1 MSDESDSEKHYYNCS
16 EDDDESRES
25 DSDGAN
31 HGLLDLEASEGSS
44 DPESEADQFSD
55 DGNYTE
61 YYTFPKFMQLPPE
74 IREMVWAAFC
84 PDLRPEPRVFE
95 LGLHTVVSPPGAF
108 NLPEVV
114 HGIVAGPQIE
124 SQTEPMRVVMAVH
137 RESRA
142 LGLKSAPHEIT
153 LSRGEF
159 MRYHQERDILFIAW
173 NEEILLRGIALRI
186 QELGIEAQNLAFPSR
201 LAQEYADDL
210 VDFMYLLPQTRRVF
224 ILDEHDDLYS
234 NYSEREYNWAA
245 AETIHKYRLD
255 MEEEDEAGLADPIS
269 RIYCWPDLDNH
280 RDFAEK
286 CVVPSDDDNQWWIET
301 TSECRRRLQAPLE
314 NSRELNDDDLPDEE
328 KTEAI
333 ERLQNIDVWP
343 MVRFNF
349 EDGLDC
355 LHELENKDRAVPY
368 KLSRWNRVYDDS
380 EDQYESEFIDD
391 DPLPDPVDD
400 SDDDSTPWDVHD
412 PIVHNLVQQ
421 LFQTPRS
428 FDNSSD
434 IDELP
439 PANFSSD
446 EELDEPDHVT
456 LPSDSEDESESQT
469 RATRPKRRVVATYSD
484 ESATETEQSPQPS
497 KRRSRVA
504 LSDSENDDDEGP
516 SDTEPVRGA
525 NRRRRAI
532 PIDSEDEQE
541 QDDDADAPQTSRSK
555 RRRGRAVTI
564 DSDDDDDE
572 EEMQQPSRTKK
583 SRGRV
588 VQEESDEEGDDGES
602 DSQEGGAKTKD
613 SGSSDDEEQSSS
625 DDDEDDDPPPPK
637 RMSLAKRLR
646 MEGKQAQPRRMR
658 DDDDSEADGVNGDG
672 YGYSDDQEDEVD
684 RSDSDMMTGAAGW
697 DEGGGIESE
706 EEY

>member
-1 MSDESDSEKHYYNCS
+1 MSDESDSEEHYYSGS

-44 DPESEADQFSD
+44 DQESDADQFSD
-55 DGNYTE
+55 DGNYTH
-61 YYTFPKFMQLPPE
+61 YTFPKFMQLPPE

-95 LGLHTVVSPPGAF
+95 LGLHTVVSPPGAVH
-108 NLPEVV
+108 LPEVV

-124 SQTEPMRVVMAVH
+124 AQTEPMRVVMAVH

-142 LGLKSAPHEIT
+142 LGLKSAPQEIT
-153 LSRGEF
+153 LSRGEV
-159 MRYHQERDILFIAW
+159 MRYHQERDVLFVAW
-173 NEEILLRGIALRI
+173 DEEILLRGIALRI
-186 QELGIEAQNLAFPSR
+186 QELGIEAQNLAFPSHLPR
-201 LAQEYADDL
+201 EYADDL

-224 ILDEHDDLYS
+224 ILDEQDDLYG
-234 NYSEREYNWAA
+234 EREYSWAG

-255 MEEEDEAGLADPIS
+255 TEEENEAGLADPIS

-280 RDFAEK
+280 REFAEK
-286 CVVPSDDDNQWWIET
+286 SVAQSDDDNPWWRST

-314 NSRELNDDDLPDEE
+314 DSRELNDDDLPDEE

-355 LHELENKDRAVPY
+355 LHELENKDRAVPF
-368 KLSRWNRVYDDS
+368 KLSRWDRVYDDS

-391 DPLPDPVDD
+391 DPLPDPVED
-400 SDDDSTPWDVHD
+400 SDDDSTAWNGHD
-412 PIVHNLVQQ
+412 PIVQNLVQQ

-446 EELDEPDHVT
+446 EELNEPDHVT
-456 LPSDSEDESESQT
+456 LPSDSEDESGSQT
-469 RATRPKRRVVATYSD
+469 HAARPKRRVVASDSD

-504 LSDSENDDDEGP
+504 LPDSEDDDDEGP
-516 SDTEPVRGA
+516 SDTEPVRGP
-525 NRRRRAI
+525 NRRARAI
-532 PIDSEDEQE
+532 PIDSEDEE
-541 QDDDADAPQTSRSK
+541 GQDEDADAPQTSRAK
-555 RRRGRAVTI
+555 GRRGRVVTI

-572 EEMQQPSRTKK
+572 EEVQQPSRGKK

-588 VQEESDEEGDDGES
+588 VQEESDEEDEDGGS
-602 DSQEGGAKTKD
+602 DSQGGGAKTKD
-613 SGSSDDEEQSSS
+613 SGSSDDEDQSSS
-625 DDDEDDDPPPPK
+625 DDEEDDDLPPPK

-646 MEGKQAQPRRMR
+646 MESKQAQPRRMR

-672 YGYSDDQEDEVD
+672 YGYSDDQEDEVN
-684 RSDSDMMTGAAGW
+684 RSDSDMMAGTAEW

-706 EEY
+706 EDY